1 MIDTS
6 SGSTTAAVG
15 FTALA
20 VMGAY
25 LCRHR
30 LFCPEPPR
38 SIVDEDDDNEER
50 TPMVKTPVEPPQARR
65 RLRFGDPI
73 QHESPIPRLCDT
85 PRWERER
92 VYWQAHEYA
101 QIRDNQRRLIETVLR
116 SARQCG
122 DGELP
127 PPIPGESRR
136 GLGLICEP
144 GTNSGRAAR
153 VRSARRAVVEAQ
165 RDGYSPAQL
174 ADLAEE
180 LGAWATNNAREMGLK
195 DAEAVG
201 DFDFRSFSREIQSQ
215 NEIDSP
221 PSSPKATAPIALKRR
236 ISLPKE
242 PAASSPQSPSVI
254 AHAQRHGTEKTA
266 PVAHARRSSES
277 SQQPEED
284 QADGLGLASMIRN
297 DSLTNLVEYGTEE
310 APQQT
315 QEAPDGAG
323 LASMIRND
331 SLGDLQAMG
340 NTSENYFLH
349 VARGTSGGSASSI
362 SRGAAGRS
370 SPSLTRRAPP
380 FRRPTPRRPPWSDTH
395 GTAAAARARSP
406 IE

>member
-1 MIDTS
+1 MIDAG

-50 TPMVKTPVEPPQARR
+50 TPMVKTPVEPPQQARR

-122 DGELP
+122 EGELP

-221 PSSPKATAPIALKRR
+221 PSSPKATAPVALKRR

-254 AHAQRHGTEKTA
+254 AHAQRHHEEKTA

-277 SQQPEED
+277 SQQPDDD

-297 DSLTNLVEYGTEE
+297 DSLTNLVEHGTEE

-349 VARGTSGGSASSI
+349 VARGTFSGISASTA
-362 SRGAAGRS
+362 RGAAGRS
-370 SPSLTRRAPP
+370 WHASEELLERAP
-380 FRRPTPRRPPWSDTH
+380 R
-395 GTAAAARARSP
+395 
-406 IE
+406 

>member
-6 SGSTTAAVG
+6 PGSTTAAVG

-30 LFCPEPPR
+30 LFCPEPPW
-38 SIVDEDDDNEER
+38 SIVEEDDDNEER
-50 TPMVKTPVEPPQARR
+50 TPMVKTPVEPPPARR

-122 DGELP
+122 EGELP

-215 NEIDSP
+215 NIEDSP

-254 AHAQRHGTEKTA
+254 AHAQRHGCEKTA

-277 SQQPEED
+277 SQQPEDD

-349 VARGTSGGSASSI
+349 VARGTSGGSAVSTA
-362 SRGAAGRS
+362 RGAAGRS
-370 SPSLTRRAPP
+370 WHASEELLERAP
-380 FRRPTPRRPPWSDTH
+380 R
-395 GTAAAARARSP
+395 
-406 IE
+406 

>member
-38 SIVDEDDDNEER
+38 SIVEEDDDNEER
-50 TPMVKTPVEPPQARR
+50 TPMVTTPVEPRPPPSR

-73 QHESPIPRLCDT
+73 QRESPIPRLCDT

-122 DGELP
+122 EGELP

-215 NEIDSP
+215 GDIDSP
-221 PSSPKATAPIALKRR
+221 PSTPETTTPIALKRR

-254 AHAQRHGTEKTA
+254 AHAQRHHEDKNT
-266 PVAHARRSSES
+266 PVAHARRSSDG
-277 SQQPEED
+277 SQQPAED
-284 QADGLGLASMIRN
+284 DDHADGLGLASMIRN

-331 SLGDLQAMG
+331 SLGDLSAMDIV
-340 NTSENYFLH
+340 NTSEN
-349 VARGTSGGSASSI
+349 
-362 SRGAAGRS
+362 
-370 SPSLTRRAPP
+370 
-380 FRRPTPRRPPWSDTH
+380 
-395 GTAAAARARSP
+395 
-406 IE
+406 

>member
-1 MIDTS
+1 M
-6 SGSTTAAVG
+6 TAAVG

-38 SIVDEDDDNEER
+38 SIVDEADDNEER
-50 TPMVKTPVEPPQARR
+50 TPCVQTPVEPRPPPSR

-73 QHESPIPRLCDT
+73 QRESPIPRLCDT

-122 DGELP
+122 EGELP

-144 GTNSGRAAR
+144 G
-153 VRSARRAVVEAQ
+153 
-165 RDGYSPAQL
+165 
-174 ADLAEE
+174 
-180 LGAWATNNAREMGLK
+180 TNNAREMGLK

-215 NEIDSP
+215 NDIDSP
-221 PSSPKATAPIALKRR
+221 PATPETTTPIALKRR
-236 ISLPKE
+236 LSLPKE

-254 AHAQRHGTEKTA
+254 AHAQRHHEDKNT
-266 PVAHARRSSES
+266 PVAHARRSS
-277 SQQPEED
+277 
-284 QADGLGLASMIRN
+284 
-297 DSLTNLVEYGTEE
+297 
-310 APQQT
+310 
-315 QEAPDGAG
+315 
-323 LASMIRND
+323 
-331 SLGDLQAMG
+331 
-340 NTSENYFLH
+340 
-349 VARGTSGGSASSI
+349 
-362 SRGAAGRS
+362 
-370 SPSLTRRAPP
+370 
-380 FRRPTPRRPPWSDTH
+380 
-395 GTAAAARARSP
+395 
-406 IE
+406 

>member
-122 DGELP
+122 EGELP

-221 PSSPKATAPIALKRR
+221 SSTPEKTAPIALKRR
-236 ISLPKE
+236 TSLPKE

-254 AHAQRHGTEKTA
+254 AHAQRHACEKTA

-277 SQQPEED
+277 SQQPDDD

-315 QEAPDGAG
+315 QGAPDGAG

-349 VARGTSGGSASSI
+349 VARGTFSGI
-362 SRGAAGRS
+362 SFWTARGAAGRS
-370 SPSLTRRAPP
+370 SPSSGVLLERAP
-380 FRRPTPRRPPWSDTH
+380 R
-395 GTAAAARARSP
+395 
-406 IE
+406 